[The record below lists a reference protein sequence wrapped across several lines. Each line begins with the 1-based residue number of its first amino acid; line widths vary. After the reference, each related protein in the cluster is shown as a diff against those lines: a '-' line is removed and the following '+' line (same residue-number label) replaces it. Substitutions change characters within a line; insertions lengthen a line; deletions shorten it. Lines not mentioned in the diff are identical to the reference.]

1 MKKHEES
8 RRAFLIGTAVGASAV
23 AGAGLVPN
31 ALAQTHEQHNAADVP
46 ATTAQGHAH
55 AGGHGAFLNDDDAVT
70 VTAFAERIM
79 PGAPGKPG
87 ARDAG
92 VLNYIDLALSGAYSD
107 LQDFYRRGLA
117 ALDAHSRTTHG
128 KPFAQLTAAQQDEVI
143 TALEGGKA
151 NGFTWPTSQA
161 FFETLRTHTMEGMF
175 ADPVYGGNKDFAGWV
190 LVGFPGAQ
198 PLFSPADLQSRDAFA
213 GAPMIGLERGPRLNT
228 QDFNPH
234 DELRY
239 FQRQD
244 LRPNIKRQPVTW
256 RPNKDTRANPMPV
269 LNNGNQAGGGTVHH
283 GAVSWRMHEDDFRA
297 RSKTIERYGA
307 SAIPTESSLADWPLS
322 YADLEPFYDR

>member
-55 AGGHGAFLNDDDAVT
+55 AGG
-70 VTAFAERIM
+70 
-79 PGAPGKPG
+79 PGAL
-87 ARDAG
+87 DAG
-92 VLNYIDLALSGAYSD
+92 VLNYIDLALAGAYSD
-107 LQDFYRRGLA
+107 LQDFYRRGLT
-117 ALDAHSRTTHG
+117 ALDAHCRTTYS
-128 KPFAQLTAAQQDEVI
+128 KPFAQLSAAQQDEVI

-151 NGFTWPTSQA
+151 TGFTWPSAQA
-161 FFETLRTHTMEGMF
+161 FFNTVRTHTMEGMF

-213 GAPMIGLERGPRLNT
+213 GAPIIGL
-228 QDFNPH
+228 
-234 DELRY
+234 
-239 FQRQD
+239 
-244 LRPNIKRQPVTW
+244 
-256 RPNKDTRANPMPV
+256 
-269 LNNGNQAGGGTVHH
+269 QAQ
-283 GAVSWRMHEDDFRA
+283 
-297 RSKTIERYGA
+297 SKTATRR
-307 SAIPTESSLADWPLS
+307 T
-322 YADLEPFYDR
+322 

>member
-1 MKKHEES
+1 VQLADRLLAESARRILGVKNKTNSKCREAISMKKHEES

-23 AGAGLVPN
+23 AGAGLVPT
-31 ALAQTHEQHNAADVP
+31 ALAQTHEQHPAADAP

-92 VLNYIDLALSGAYSD
+92 VINYIDLALAGAYSD

-117 ALDAHSRTTHG
+117 ALDAHCRTTYN
-128 KPFAQLTAAQQDEVI
+128 KPFAQLSAAQQDEAI

-151 NGFTWPTSQA
+151 TGFTWPTSQA
-161 FFETLRTHTMEGMF
+161 FFETMRTHTMEGMF

-198 PLFSPADLQSRDAFA
+198 PLFSPADMNSKDAFA
-213 GAPMIGLERGPRLNT
+213 GAPIIGL
-228 QDFNPH
+228 QS
-234 DELRY
+234 
-239 FQRQD
+239 Q
-244 LRPNIKRQPVTW
+244 
-256 RPNKDTRANPMPV
+256 
-269 LNNGNQAGGGTVHH
+269 
-283 GAVSWRMHEDDFRA
+283 
-297 RSKTIERYGA
+297 SKTVPRR
-307 SAIPTESSLADWPLS
+307 S
-322 YADLEPFYDR
+322 